1 MLPKDYKPRVGD
13 VLEFPT
19 SEFGYDYGTTP
30 TCITILGVDP
40 DGIRV
45 DDPRMSA
52 RLQYFSSQA
61 KFLAWIT
68 HDRTLIYRRPK
79 AIIVGNELRLVEEV

>member
-1 MLPKDYKPRVGD
+1 MLPKDYKPRAGD
-13 VLEFPT
+13 VLEFLT
-19 SEFGYDYGTTP
+19 SEFGYDSTVP
-30 TCITILGVDP
+30 TYITILDVDP

-52 RLQYFSSQA
+52 QPRYWASQA
-61 KFLAWIT
+61 RFLTWLSR
-68 HDRTLIYRRPK
+68 DRTLIYRRPE